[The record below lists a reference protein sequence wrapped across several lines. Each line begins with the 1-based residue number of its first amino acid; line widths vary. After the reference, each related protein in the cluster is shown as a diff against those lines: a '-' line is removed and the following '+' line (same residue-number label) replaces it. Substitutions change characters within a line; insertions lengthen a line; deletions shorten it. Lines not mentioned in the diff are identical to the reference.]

1 VHFSSH
7 DRPRRS
13 LCSAHTMPRGAP
25 STVGRISYTPPL
37 LSCLDDLL
45 VRIETLLPLEML
57 PVTAGL
63 RRPTVRTVP
72 MTVAREM
79 LANAIAHRDWRL
91 PQPISVSITA
101 GSIVDVVSP
110 GGFPFGVTA
119 ANVLAHPSKPTNPA
133 LAHAL
138 QVLQVAERQG
148 VGVDLMFRA
157 ARRYRCSRAPTFI
170 RGPNRPD
177 CHLHRSQ

>member
-1 VHFSSH
+1 VFTAH
-7 DRPRRS
+7 DAP
-13 LCSAHTMPRGAP
+13 GAP